1 MGNGPSGPSA
11 LARWNINE
19 VLFLLAGQSSWIPYV
34 CTQYREGI
42 ENFLVTQPN
51 ADIPNAGIGPGFFRS
66 RSEPTLSDGPLLSP
80 VSSSYSTTR
89 EGISW

>member
-34 CTQYREGI
+34 CTQYGR
-42 ENFLVTQPN
+42 NRKLPRFLVTRPN
-51 ADIPNAGIGPGFFRS
+51 ADVPNAGIGPGFFRS
-66 RSEPTLSDGPLLSP
+66 KSEPTLSDGLLLSP

-89 EGISW
+89 EGV